1 MNVSR
6 LCMDGTMQPDET
18 LNKSQIFV
26 TTAGWK
32 GTFAKTKKFVGEVKP
47 LEPQNEGVDLDNL
60 LTVKAFYNVT
70 LCQAA

>member
-6 LCMDGTMQPDET
+6 LCMDGTMHPDET

-32 GTFAKTKKFVGEVKP
+32 NTFARLKKFVGELKP
-47 LEPQNEGVDLDNL
+47 CEPQNEGVQS
-60 LTVKAFYNVT
+60 T
-70 LCQAA
+70 LRICRK